1 MPYDKEKRKAYYQK
15 AKERKKFKEKGCTDE
30 EIQQIKINIKIFE
43 EFKKEA
49 KSLGKKICIVCCENM
64 CDKKAMV
71 CSVCE
76 NEFENKIE
84 NDLKIMGE
92 LI

>member
-1 MPYDKEKRKAYYQK
+1 MPYDKEKAKAKYQK
-15 AKERKKFKEKGCTDE
+15 AKERKIEKKYKEKGCTDE
-30 EIQQIKINIKIFE
+30 EIQKIKIDVKIFE

-49 KSLGKKICIVCCENM
+49 KSLGKKICRECCENM

-76 NEFENKIE
+76 I
-84 NDLKIMGE
+84 L
-92 LI
+92 